1 MGRSLNKSFPC
12 IVAGHQEMHFVS
24 LMLPMFFVG
33 VVSHNFMNLFDK
45 FMDLRVFGFVFILFY
60 ISGA

>member
-1 MGRSLNKSFPC
+1 
-12 IVAGHQEMHFVS
+12 MHFVS

-33 VVSHNFMNLFDK
+33 VVLHNFMNLFDK

-60 ISGA
+60 ISGS